1 MHFQK
6 KIYYFYIDN
15 SNFNTNNLI
24 TETAGAIVLI
34 KMGEGEAYPY
44 RTSFF
49 SLSLLSFSPS
59 HSLPINAAHQ
69 FVCVGHL
76 NWDTLNTKINL
87 TTINNWFDGFPFTAL
102 TMQEIRQGNK
112 LLFDLRF

>member
-49 SLSLLSFSPS
+49 LFFFLHAIITLQRLKKTPS
-59 HSLPINAAHQ
+59 
-69 FVCVGHL
+69 
-76 NWDTLNTKINL
+76 NL
-87 TTINNWFDGFPFTAL
+87 TDSRKHCSTDTTTSGGLVAQI
-102 TMQEIRQGNK
+102 EK
-112 LLFDLRF
+112 LARI